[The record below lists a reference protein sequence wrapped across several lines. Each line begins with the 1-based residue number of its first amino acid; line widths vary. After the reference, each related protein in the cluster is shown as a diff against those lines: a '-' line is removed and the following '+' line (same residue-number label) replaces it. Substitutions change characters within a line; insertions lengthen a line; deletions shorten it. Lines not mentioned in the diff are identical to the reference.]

1 MRINVPATGDPA
13 IDTAAIQQALDSSTD
28 AAWKW
33 VCLDGHYKVNNTI
46 RVPRTAKLDGGWRSP
61 LDWVGDSDV
70 PMIEA
75 NGPVENLLLSCRGR
89 ASGLSLHGVTYR
101 HALGNVYVFDS
112 VGYAFRL
119 RDCWGASVN
128 DIRATKYQGV
138 GIDADRCNS
147 SYWQSIVL
155 SQGNAALRMSRTDL
169 VIIESMTCEAMQAT
183 GPLFTLGN
191 CSNMIFRSV
200 RMEGNTNVSTA
211 VDVQTTDA
219 TYGKAIRLESWRATA
234 HDTMPAFLR
243 VDGRSDVTL
252 AHSDLR
258 NIATLAEG
266 VIRQEHNWINGV
278 YVAQTSP
285 VV

>member
-1 MRINVPATGDPA
+1 MRINVPPTGNPTT
-13 IDTAAIQQALDSSTD
+13 DTEAIQQALDSSTD

-33 VCLDGHYKVNNTI
+33 VCLDGHYKINNTI
-46 RVPRTAKLDGGWRSP
+46 RVPKTAKLDGGWRSP

-112 VGYAFRL
+112 GEYAFKL

-128 DIRATKYQGV
+128 DIRATKCDGV
-138 GIDADRCNS
+138 AIDADRCNS
-147 SYWQSIVL
+147 SYWQSLVL
-155 SQGNAALRMSRTDL
+155 SQCRQALRMSRTDL
-169 VIIESMTCEAMQAT
+169 VIVESLTCEAMQAA
-183 GPLFTLGN
+183 GPLFALRD
-191 CSNMIFRSV
+191 CSNTILRSV
-200 RMEGNTNVSTA
+200 RMEGNANVSTA
-211 VDVQTTDA
+211 VEISTVDA
-219 TYGKAIRLESWRATA
+219 TFGKAIRLESWRATA
-234 HDTMPAFLR
+234 HDTMPVFIR

-258 NIATLAEG
+258 NVATLAEG